1 MLQKQ
6 IILFKTKYK
15 PCDTDLRLKLC
26 RKRLYVAK
34 YLRYL
39 RKNIFENFN
48 WKCHIHDLTSEL
60 NRANSV
66 LAKLRHFVNSE
77 ILISTY
83 FAIFYSHLNNVCI
96 AWGFQDFL
104 KKKCLFS
111 KKALKIMNFAPFNAH
126 TTAFF
131 KNCNVLKFDD
141 IINVESC
148 NFINICFNKDSF
160 TIFNENFKLVSA
172 MYWYIIAELVMDY
185 FLYRLISQSDLEE
198 NQLSIQLHL
207 HGIIFKTSQLNI
219 IFLSFNILLVIFL
232 VSEHNS

>member
-48 WKCHIHDLTSEL
+48 WKSHIHDLTSEL

-83 FAIFYSHLNNVCI
+83 FAIFHSHLNNVCI
-96 AWGFQDFL
+96 A
-104 KKKCLFS
+104 
-111 KKALKIMNFAPFNAH
+111 
-126 TTAFF
+126 
-131 KNCNVLKFDD
+131 
-141 IINVESC
+141 
-148 NFINICFNKDSF
+148 
-160 TIFNENFKLVSA
+160 
-172 MYWYIIAELVMDY
+172 
-185 FLYRLISQSDLEE
+185 
-198 NQLSIQLHL
+198 
-207 HGIIFKTSQLNI
+207 
-219 IFLSFNILLVIFL
+219 
-232 VSEHNS
+232 